1 MTVKELQKTLQQALN
16 YFTKYKPSDLVICD
30 VEEEYDHNWLN
41 APYMTVTNG
50 DFDKCGISLSN
61 KSRDGAN
68 KIVTSDDYEET
79 LEEGDE
85 NNPDKTFE
93 IRNIKRILTDA
104 VRTLKDMDPEAL
116 ILGQGNGESLE
127 KPFVCVVNDN
137 GKNLFISLNH
147 LETSYEEPINDKL
160 IYEPIEE
167 TKDNDM
173 YINHKFNESKKI
185 TFGEL
190 KKIVCESYKLES
202 AQKGLLEWTE
212 IFVEEC
218 YKTDVEDF
226 SIESLQAM
234 AEGKKIP
241 DYNSIVNVL
250 FMDYESYMNEETIAL
265 LEAYKNGKFVDMV
278 KSIILNAIKNVASE
292 LSN

>member
-30 VEEEYDHNWLN
+30 VEEEYNHNWLN

-61 KSRDGAN
+61 KSKDGAN

-85 NNPDKTFE
+85 DNPDKTFE

-104 VRTLKDMDPEAL
+104 VRTLKDMDPEEL
-116 ILGQGNGESLE
+116 LLGQGNSEGLE
-127 KPFVCVVNDN
+127 KPFVCVTNDD
-137 GKNLFISLNH
+137 GRHFFVSLNH
-147 LETSYEEPINDKL
+147 LETGHEEPI
-160 IYEPIEE
+160 YEPLEE

-202 AQKGLLEWTE
+202 AKKGLLEWTE
-212 IFVEEC
+212 IFIEDC
-218 YKTDVEDF
+218 YKNDVEDF
-226 SIESLQAM
+226 SIESIQAM
-234 AEGKKIP
+234 AEGKKLP

-250 FMDYESYMNEETIAL
+250 FMDYESYMNEETISL
-265 LEAYKNGKFVDMV
+265 LEAYKNGKFIDLV
-278 KSIILNAIKNVASE
+278 KTIILAAIKNVASE
-292 LSN
+292 LSNY